1 MRRVTGE
8 EIKKIIYSQK
18 DEDYKN
24 FNSSLIPGVDKHTV
38 VGVRIPVLR
47 TLAKRLVKEGDY
59 SSFINTLPHELFEEN
74 CLHSLII
81 SELKNAD
88 EVLLCLNNFLPYV
101 DNWAVSDIIS
111 PNVFKKHKEKLL
123 RQIHIWLKSS
133 NTYTVRYAVSA
144 LMQYFLEDDFKD
156 EYLNDVV
163 NIASNEYYVNM
174 MRAWFFQVALLK
186 QYDATIGIFE
196 NGTLDK
202 WTHNKAIQKCT
213 ESRRLTEEQKTYLKS
228 LKRK

>member
-1 MRRVTGE
+1 MTGE
-8 EIKKIIYSQK
+8 EIKNFIFSQK

-24 FNSSLIPGVDKHTV
+24 FNSNLIPEVDKNTV
-38 VGVRIPVLR
+38 VGVRIPMLR
-47 TLAKRLVKEGDY
+47 TFAKQIVKENDY
-59 SSFINTLPHELFEEN
+59 SFFLNALPHELFEEN

-81 SELKNAD
+81 SELKNTD
-88 EVLLCLNNFLPYV
+88 EVLLCLNKFLPYV

-111 PNVFKKHKEKLL
+111 PSVFKKHKEKLL
-123 RQIHIWLKSS
+123 CQIHMWLKSS
-133 NTYTVRYAVSA
+133 HTYTIRYAVSA
-144 LMQYFLEDDFKD
+144 LMQYFLEDDFKC

-163 NIASNEYYVNM
+163 NIKSNEYYVNM

-196 NGTLDK
+196 SGILDK

-213 ESRRLTEEQKTYLKS
+213 ESRRMTDEQKTYLKS